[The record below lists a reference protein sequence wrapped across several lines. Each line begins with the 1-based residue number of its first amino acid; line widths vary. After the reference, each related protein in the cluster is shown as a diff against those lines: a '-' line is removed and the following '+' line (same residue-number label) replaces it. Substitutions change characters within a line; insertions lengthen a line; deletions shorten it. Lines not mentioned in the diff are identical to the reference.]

1 MGLFNFLM
9 RLAFERF
16 WLFLLLTIIGVPVLL
31 AVFIGFLVV
40 VDVLVSR

>member
-1 MGLFNFLM
+1 VGLFNFLM

-31 AVFIGFLVV
+31 ERVHFSLKH
-40 VDVLVSR
+40 SRRF